1 MRPSGRHYMSLGDLC
16 CCWHDSDKIRVGVLT
31 NRNRLFILDM
41 KSMEACMQGIKTHID
56 YNSKFTLKMNT
67 RNIVIQSVGSIQL
80 FKATCLLS
88 YVKRI

>member
-1 MRPSGRHYMSLGDLC
+1 M
-16 CCWHDSDKIRVGVLT
+16 GVLT
-31 NRNRLFILDM
+31 NRILLFILDV
-41 KSMEACMQGIKTHID
+41 KSMEACMQGIKIHIH

-80 FKATCLLS
+80 FKATCLFS